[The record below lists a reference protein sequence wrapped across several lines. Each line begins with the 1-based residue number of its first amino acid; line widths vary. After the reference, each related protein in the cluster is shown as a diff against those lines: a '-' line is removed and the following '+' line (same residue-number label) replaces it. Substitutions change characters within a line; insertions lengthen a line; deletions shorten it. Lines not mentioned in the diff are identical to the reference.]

1 MSEQL
6 LIVLKLLLATVLGGI
21 IGYERERS
29 HKEAGFRTHMLICL
43 GSALFTVVS
52 VVGFNGDIR
61 IAAGIVT
68 GIGFLGAGTILSTK
82 EGTVHGLTTA
92 ASIWATSAVGLAT
105 AMGLYLVAVLSTFM
119 VLAVLLLHDR
129 IVK

>member
-1 MSEQL
+1 MSEQVV
-6 LIVLKLLLATVLGGI
+6 IILKLLLATVLGGV

-52 VVGFNGDIR
+52 VVGFGGDIR
-61 IAAGIVT
+61 IAAGVVT

-92 ASIWATSAVGLAT
+92 ASIWATAAIGLAT
-105 AMGLYLVAVLSTFM
+105 AMGLYLVAVFTTFL
-119 VLAVLLLHDR
+119 VLAVLLLHAR
-129 IVK
+129 IIK